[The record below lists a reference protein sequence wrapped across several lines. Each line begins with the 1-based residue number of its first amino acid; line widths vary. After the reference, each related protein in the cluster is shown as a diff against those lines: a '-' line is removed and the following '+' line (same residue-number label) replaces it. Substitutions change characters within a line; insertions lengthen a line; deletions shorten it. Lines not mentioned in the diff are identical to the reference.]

1 MVLGFLVGWWVC
13 EHELVVESGGGFGPP
28 VTIRVANVD
37 FIVDAC
43 VNWSEGYF
51 RHSKIFFPRV
61 QIIVSHVSIYL
72 FIFK

>member
-13 EHELVVESGGGFGPP
+13 EHELVVESGGGFW
-28 VTIRVANVD
+28 D
-37 FIVDAC
+37 FFYLSHAGDFRFLLGC